1 MSVAAVLAPVFVLVA
16 MIFVLL
22 IWTGRSRVAALRS
35 GEVKLKD
42 IALGQQAWPERVT
55 QIGNS
60 YNNQMQLPLLFFVLV
75 ALALPLRQT
84 DLLFVIMSW
93 VFVVLRIVHAFIHTR
108 SNSVPR
114 RFSAFVAGVFVL
126 MAMWAIFA
134 VRILVV
140 L

>member
-108 SNSVPR
+108 SIYVPR